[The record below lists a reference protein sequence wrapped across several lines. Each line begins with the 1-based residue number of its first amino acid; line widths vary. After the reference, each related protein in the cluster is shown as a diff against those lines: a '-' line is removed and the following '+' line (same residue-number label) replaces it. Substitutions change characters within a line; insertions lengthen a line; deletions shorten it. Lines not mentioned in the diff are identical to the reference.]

1 MLCVFNTI
9 AARETSPGE
18 DAEHSTAIA
27 ITPFN
32 DDGPAVHSREIMH
45 ESRISL
51 KIVHSSTLE

>member
-32 DDGPAVHSREIMH
+32 DDGPAVQSSEIMH
-45 ESRISL
+45 ESRP
-51 KIVHSSTLE
+51 